1 MTPAAL
7 RKTGKLSRRPL
18 VRTEVKFE
26 QRYEKRRGSLGKPF
40 RAKALREAAP
50 PNYWPNLSS
59 QINQGCKPISFTV
72 NVTCWQAVILCCL
85 LRMLLVQSG
94 PQG

>member
-1 MTPAAL
+1 MINRATLPQPPASATAPRPAKFPAL
-7 RKTGKLSRRPL
+7 CIARMAQSAAMPIRSVQKEPL
-18 VRTEVKFE
+18 LEF
-26 QRYEKRRGSLGKPF
+26 
-40 RAKALREAAP
+40 
-50 PNYWPNLSS
+50 
-59 QINQGCKPISFTV
+59 NQGCKPISFTV